1 MCVPGYEVT
10 MWVWVESKTTG
21 HTLVEPRQFTAVVHP
36 PVWTQDDLVAL
47 EMSLDHQ
54 AKLKFLVELRK
65 DPNPSPK
72 VLSMLVG
79 SDFIIRGLLQKW
91 KSPQDQHGQ
100 YKTVIYP
107 PHQLR
112 AA

>member
-10 MWVWVESKTTG
+10 MFVWVDCKTTE

-36 PVWTQDDLVAL
+36 PVWTQDDIVAL
-47 EMSLDHQ
+47 EMSLDHL
-54 AKLKFLVELRK
+54 AKMKFLAELRK
-65 DPNPSPK
+65 DPNPSK
-72 VLSMLVG
+72 KIMSMLVG
-79 SDFIIRGLLQKW
+79 SNFIIRGLLQKW
-91 KSPQDQHGQ
+91 KSPENHHGQ
-100 YKTVIYP
+100 RKEVIYP